1 MNKKLY
7 PTCGILLTVLLIALV
22 CSYVPFLKTNEG
34 FEEGATDG
42 NTTSQGA
49 TIASSHLQ
57 GTTVS
62 TQTSLITYA
71 NRLKNRT
78 NTRFPTVTCDDKIK
92 FTENIKDIVTNT

>member
-7 PTCGILLTVLLIALV
+7 ATCGILLAVLLIALV

-49 TIASSHLQ
+49 TIASSPLQ

-78 NTRFPTVTCDDKIK
+78 NARFATLSSDDKIK
-92 FTENIKDIVTNT
+92 FREIIKDIVANT